1 MSKFISY
8 TISYKDMLQS
18 WLSDICPEDH
28 VLIIYDPIRHYDYL
42 ELMGFDMKDPH
53 LYESKVMIVHYL
65 NIEHAIIVMNK
76 ISFTEGPLCEFWSK
90 GQFITDNS
98 VACSFEEDFKS
109 T

>member
-53 LYESKVMIVHYL
+53 LYESK
-65 NIEHAIIVMNK
+65 AIIVMNK